1 MLSLCKDI
9 LSIVC
14 EVLTSSSHTGT
25 SMPQAAGDGCDSKG
39 MELMVQHAHACM
51 PRSCKSYC
59 VKVSGPFINSHGV
72 LRMAGA
78 CTLQLLL
85 KAFEGSFTYRG
96 SWSKAWS
103 PAATDIADR
112 DLSCTVKS
120 CCDFTLFPVMFLG
133 INAVQPVL
141 QGSCADTGHAAM

>member
-1 MLSLCKDI
+1 MHVTI
-9 LSIVC
+9 EAV
-14 EVLTSSSHTGT
+14 
-25 SMPQAAGDGCDSKG
+25 
-39 MELMVQHAHACM
+39 ELMVQHAHACM
-51 PRSCKSYC
+51 PRSCKSC
-59 VKVSGPFINSHGV
+59 HVKVIGPFIKGYAF

-103 PAATDIADR
+103 PAATEVADR

-120 CCDFTLFPVMFLG
+120 CCDFMLFPVMFLG
-133 INAVQPVL
+133 IDAVHPVL
-141 QGSCADTGHAAM
+141 QGSCTDSGHAAM